1 MSNLETRSAAEPFA
15 GFRCWEPEEVG
26 EIMNREAAVPSR
38 AVLLATHQAPH
49 ITRMSVGTGR
59 RFAPLEVISQ
69 DDCLEAIKRV
79 RDPALLAPII
89 GAPGSGKSHLVLW
102 MKAKLEDEG
111 LPNRRII
118 YLPKGETSLARV
130 IELLLQGHEGG
141 DFDTIRDSVAN
152 ATRQMTVEE
161 QALRLRDELA
171 LAMVADTATRNDAY
185 FDAHRK
191 YVDYLVSHLPSL
203 LRDPAYDV
211 RLLGESGVLRRI
223 VEEARTGGREEP
235 AEIRTDD
242 IPVTL
247 SEAELHELSA
257 PAKIVLKTVANP
269 KPHEVAVAML
279 NKALPFCL
287 SRVFGVEPLQ
297 LVGVMRQLRERL
309 YAENS
314 GLELILMVEDF
325 TLLQGIQYDLLE
337 ATIELQQRQGEALM
351 CPMKTI
357 IAVTGGFLDRILSG
371 NDSLRSRIQALGHV
385 YSLDVPYGNGS
396 EQSIDEESVVDFAA
410 RYLNAVRLGT
420 ELIDRSAPTI
430 PNACDSCNHSGTCLD
445 AFGSASATGYGLYPF
460 NRAALDRVVRSRQ
473 KQFNPRDLLSV
484 LSETLTTRIGEL
496 SDGEFPSPSWAR
508 QFDPRDHGLEPLRPL
523 SFATE
528 QSIDQHPKSE
538 QRKVLLRFWGG
549 APAEF
554 VNLQPGIHK
563 AFGIPEVGDLAM
575 AVDVPAAP
583 KPATAETTRS
593 TTAEKITN
601 DLLAWRD
608 GGPLAA
614 ARANDIRHA
623 FRDAIWAQLDPEGS
637 LYSPEITG
645 AIFDRLPYVVIKN
658 AGGAGRIDPSG
669 FTVNFEPSN
678 DNALLFA
685 AILQAQASQEWSFPD
700 GPQALATYL
709 GLVDREADRLQ
720 THINQLLDDTRND
733 RDAATGLLALTGLLA
748 NQGGA
753 SSTASLLTAAMS
765 TPAVQLDAPPPEW
778 RTAVSMTQKQHAPV
792 RRFALQASHV
802 SKDTANPIAID
813 GNALAGAITALSANW
828 QVPVTSEAA
837 PQPVQMMRRV
847 LDERLAAAVDSVRTL
862 LTEWLAEIRP
872 LVGETDSIGT
882 RGPTWIAVL
891 DAAEGFVAQAKG
903 PWQELNAS
911 QLETTVK
918 VVEKILDE
926 VEHRELGPQL
936 AAAARTPWVR
946 LDQLRASLTSLRGT
960 LEATIRRAQTQ
971 LGADGASAAAATFEQ
986 RLNELAR
993 AARIEVET
1001 DDD

>member
-1 MSNLETRSAAEPFA
+1 MNSLETRSAEEPFT
-15 GFRCWEPEEVG
+15 GFHCWEPDEVG

-38 AVLLATHQAPH
+38 AVLLATHQPPY

-59 RFAPLEVISQ
+59 RFSPLEVISQ
-69 DDCLEAIKRV
+69 EDCLEAIMRD

-102 MKAKLEDEG
+102 MKAKLEDEA

-141 DFDTIRDSVAN
+141 DFDAIRDSVAN
-152 ATRQMTVEE
+152 ATRQMTVDE

-171 LAMVADTATRNDAY
+171 LAITADTATRNDGY
-185 FDAHRK
+185 FDTHRR
-191 YVDYLVSHLPSL
+191 YVDYLASHLPAL

-211 RLLGESGVLRRI
+211 RVLGESGVLRRI

-235 AEIRTDD
+235 AEIRGDD

-257 PAKIVLKTVANP
+257 PAKVVLQTLANP
-269 KPHEVAVAML
+269 KPHEVALAML

-297 LVGVMRQLRERL
+297 LVAVMRQLRERL
-309 YAENS
+309 YRENPD
-314 GLELILMVEDF
+314 LELLLMVEDF

-357 IAVTGGFLDRILSG
+357 MAVTGGFLDRILSG

-385 YSLDVPYGNGS
+385 YSLDVPYGTSS
-396 EQSIDEESVVDFAA
+396 EQSIDEETVVDFTA
-410 RYLNAVRLGT
+410 RYLNAVRLGI
-420 ELIDRSAPTI
+420 EWIDRSAPTI
-430 PNACDSCNHSGTCLD
+430 PNACDSCHHSGTCLD

-460 NRAALDRVVRSRQ
+460 NRAALDRMIRSRQ

-508 QFDPRDHGLEPLRPL
+508 KFDPRDHGLEPLRPL

-528 QSIDQHPKSE
+528 QSIDQHPKPE
-538 QRKVLLRFWGG
+538 QRKVLLQFWGG

-554 VNLQPGIHK
+554 VNLQPGIHE

-575 AVDVPAAP
+575 VVDVSPDRESGAIETAPNTAA
-583 KPATAETTRS
+583 EMITR
-593 TTAEKITN
+593 

-608 GGPLAA
+608 GGRLEA
-614 ARANDIRHA
+614 ARANSIRHA

-645 AIFDRLPYVVIKN
+645 TVFDRLTDVVIEN
-658 AGGAGRIDPSG
+658 SGGRGRVDPSR
-669 FTVNFEPSN
+669 FLVNFEPLN

-685 AILQAQASQEWSFPD
+685 ALLQGQAAQEWSFPD

-709 GLVDREADRLQ
+709 GSVDREADRLR
-720 THINQLLDDTRND
+720 THIEAQLDHTRSD

-753 SSTASLLTAAMS
+753 SSNQSLLTAAMS
-765 TPAVQLDAPPPEW
+765 TPSTELDAPPGAW
-778 RTAVSMTQKQHAPV
+778 RTAVSMTQKQHAAV
-792 RRFALQASHV
+792 RRFALQAAHV

-813 GNALAGAITALSANW
+813 GNALATALAALSANW
-828 QVPVTSEAA
+828 QVPAISQFA
-837 PQPVQMMRRV
+837 PQPAQMMRRI
-847 LDERLAAAVDSVRTL
+847 LDERLPAALDSV
-862 LTEWLAEIRP
+862 LTVLGDWLAEIQP

-882 RGPTWIAVL
+882 RAPGWIAAL
-891 DAAEGFVAQAKG
+891 DAAEGYVAQAKG
-903 PWQELNAS
+903 PWRELNPS

-918 VVEKILDE
+918 VVEKILAELAD
-926 VEHRELGPQL
+926 RELGPQL
-936 AAAARTPWVR
+936 AAAARTPWAR

-960 LEATIRRAQTQ
+960 LEATIRRAETQ
-971 LGADGASAAAATFEQ
+971 LGADGVSAATTTFEQ
-986 RLNELAR
+986 RLNGLAR
-993 AARIEVET
+993 AVLIEVKPNGP
-1001 DDD
+1001 